1 MKTPMFDKQ
10 SLKIKRISSAL
21 GAEIQCVKL
30 ATLEVEDVSLIEN
43 LLMEHKVLFFPDQN
57 LSVDE
62 HVAFGSLFGDL
73 EGHPHYENPIT
84 KHEKIFELVASRG
97 GVADEWHSDITFQP
111 NPALF
116 SILNMVKCPEIG
128 GDTLWAN
135 PELAYEKLSSPLRD
149 LCQGLTALH
158 NAAPHG
164 HPDVMTIHPVVRVH
178 PVTGKEILFVNEH
191 FTRRIVE
198 LSNRE
203 SELLLG
209 YLTRWIATPS
219 FTMRYQWKAGTMA
232 IWDNRCTQHKVL
244 NDFNDERVVQRVT
257 VMGDNPEGKPP
268 KWEPFVSLGHD
279 TDKSRYDELLIEFLN
294 RKKL

>member
-1 MKTPMFDKQ
+1 MEDGVLFYVW
-10 SLKIKRISSAL
+10 ISSR
-21 GAEIQCVKL
+21 
-30 ATLEVEDVSLIEN
+30 
-43 LLMEHKVLFFPDQN
+43 F
-57 LSVDE
+57 
-62 HVAFGSLFGDL
+62 
-73 EGHPHYENPIT
+73 
-84 KHEKIFELVASRG
+84 
-97 GVADEWHSDITFQP
+97 
-111 NPALF
+111 
-116 SILNMVKCPEIG
+116 
-128 GDTLWAN
+128 
-135 PELAYEKLSSPLRD
+135 
-149 LCQGLTALH
+149 
-158 NAAPHG
+158 
-164 HPDVMTIHPVVRVH
+164 
-178 PVTGKEILFVNEH
+178 FVNEH

-279 TDKSRYDELLIEFLN
+279 TDTSEAGGMFAQVM
-294 RKKL
+294 